1 MSNTVGDTSAIK
13 LAVDE
18 YVRVSKELAEQSKS
32 LGVVR
37 RNKNELGELILKF
50 LRANDSEGIGA
61 ADATLVMKDSK
72 RTETMSKE
80 LIKDVLQKH
89 GLDADKIINDIQASR
104 KTSVKQVISI
114 KKK

>member
-1 MSNTVGDTSAIK
+1 MADTSAIK
-13 LAVDE
+13 IACEE
-18 YVRVSKELAEQSKS
+18 YIRVSKELAETAKNLS
-32 LGVVR
+32 LVR
-37 RNKNELGELILKF
+37 KNRNELGDLILAF
-50 LRANDSEGIGA
+50 LRKNDSEGIGA
-61 ADATLVMKDSK
+61 ADANLIMKDSK
-72 RTETMSKE
+72 RTESMSKD